1 MNNIKTVA
9 LLVLAT
15 FGLAGCIGSTTNPD
29 GSTSETEEPVSE
41 PEEPVSPLLIEPEY
55 TSNNGWVHTAQN
67 KIHNEMTTT
76 FLMRAN
82 NAGMDGFVGLSSAAT
97 DDFNGMLTS
106 VRFAPSGQIDVR
118 DGSAYRADV
127 EYDYMPDVWY
137 EVTISTSVITR
148 LYSVSVSEYGGSE
161 NAVELIKDAAYRTGT
176 DESAGI
182 TNLTLWSSDA
192 GAIDVANLVWPVSD
206 GVDPTESA
214 IPTEPATP
222 TELPIP
228 TEPTTTPT
236 NPNPATPI
244 VYGDKCEVSEVNG
257 KTLLQHH
264 EFEWVVDGINH
275 NAGAYITG
283 DCWIKGPVQVVN
295 VSPEPYANSNGTM
308 ANPAAGPDTGQG
320 YEIGLAAYNANLRL
334 DFPYAAAVNT
344 SIVSSVT
351 DPTFSGTNNRAGW
364 IIAHGILTVT
374 ADAASESHFRPPYSD
389 PDKAAYNYTFS
400 DLSLSHIPKL
410 TTVSEAPVVDNIIA
424 ITSRPW
430 VDHIFE
436 YLSRGVHATENMPG
450 YGGDLTSAAAGACLA
465 STLDWPEE
473 ERSRLA
479 ANMVQIGI
487 DNYGMINVGH
497 YFIAN
502 GGHNSGR
509 LLPILY
515 AGKALGNTDMLNVTS
530 RDYPIEHGF
539 AENCQTYGEGEYGIR
554 HCTRGDD
561 STRYN
566 SVNSPTWVGESLCA
580 RMIGVEN
587 DWNHAPFFDYVDN
600 YIKSNGLGERYGAYD
615 AFSSAMW
622 EAYNASY

>member
-1 MNNIKTVA
+1 MINIKAATFLA
-9 LLVLAT
+9 LAT
-15 FGLAGCIGSTTNPD
+15 FGLAGCLDTALISD
-29 GSTSETEEPVSE
+29 GTILETEEPISETEEPTSSL
-41 PEEPVSPLLIEPEY
+41 PIEAEF
-55 TSNNGWVHTAQN
+55 TSNNNWVHADQN
-67 KIHNEMTTT
+67 KIQNEMTTT

-82 NAGMDGFVGLSSAAT
+82 AAGMDGFVGLSSAAT
-97 DDFNGMLTS
+97 DDFNSMLTS
-106 VRFAPSGQIDVR
+106 VRFAPSGQIDAR
-118 DGSAYRADV
+118 DGNAYRADI
-127 EYDYMPDVWY
+127 EYDYIQGVWY
-137 EVTISTSVITR
+137 EVTIDTSVISR
-148 LYSVSVSEYGGSE
+148 LYSVSISEYGDSE
-161 NAVELIKDAAYRTGT
+161 NTVELIKDASYRTGT

-192 GAIDVANLVWPVSD
+192 GTIDIANLVWPESD
-206 GVDPTESA
+206 SVEV
-214 IPTEPATP
+214 TEPT
-222 TELPIP
+222 IP
-228 TEPTTTPT
+228 TEPTTPTTEPT
-236 NPNPATPI
+236 NPNPVSPT
-244 VYGDKCEVSEVNG
+244 VYGEKCEVSEVNG
-257 KTLLQHH
+257 KTFLQHH
-264 EFEWVVDGINH
+264 EFEWIIDGINH

-283 DCWIKGPVQVVN
+283 DCWIKGPVQVVS
-295 VSPEPYANSNGTM
+295 VSPEPYANSNGSM

-320 YEIGLAAYNANLRL
+320 YEIGLAAYDANLRL

-351 DPTFSGTNNRAGW
+351 DPIFSGTNNRAGW

-389 PDKAAYNYTFS
+389 PDKEAYNYTFS
-400 DLSLSHIPKL
+400 DLSLSHIPRL
-410 TTVSEAPVVDNIIA
+410 ATVSETPIADNIIA

-450 YGGDLTSAAAGACLA
+450 YGGDLTSTVAGACLA

-487 DNYGMINVGH
+487 DNYGMVNVGH

-561 STRYN
+561 DTKYN

-580 RMIGVEN
+580 RMIGVESN
-587 DWNHAPFFDYVDN
+587 WNHAPFFNYVDN
-600 YIKSNGLGERYGAYD
+600 WVQSKGLGERYGAYD
-615 AFSSAMW
+615 AFSAAMW
-622 EAYNASY
+622 EAYNSNY